1 MKFNFFKKKT
11 DENSVVINNTKI
23 VYNIMLN
30 HLLVNLPTYY
40 FGDGFYVKREID
52 LTQVGFYDDIMY
64 SVGEFSFHKID
75 KKKEVMMDNYLLNL
89 ETKVITNLIEGTYN
103 VANDAFIKAFNE
115 ETSDA
120 KLKLRQNIDGSKSVL
135 SNGKEIIKLR
145 KSAIEKIDFQ
155 NITQID
161 QMFLPFNKDLKK
173 INIPNVQSIG
183 KHYLIANNIVDKQN

>member
-1 MKFNFFKKKT
+1 MAYLPLNY
-11 DENSVVINNTKI
+11 DKI
-23 VYNIMLN
+23 
-30 HLLVNLPTYY
+30 
-40 FGDGFYVKREID
+40 
-52 LTQVGFYDDIMY
+52 
-64 SVGEFSFHKID
+64 
-75 KKKEVMMDNYLLNL
+75 
-89 ETKVITNLIEGTYN
+89 NLIEGTYN

-161 QMFLPFNKDLKK
+161 QMFLPFNKNLKK

-183 KHYLIANNIVDKQN
+183 KHYLIANKIVDKQN